1 MPTLLKALLPAFRL
15 RTLPLAFSSI
25 LVGTALSVANGNDFQ
40 PIIFILTLL
49 TAFSLQI
56 LSNIA
61 NDYGDGVKGTDSR
74 QIQAQPNGLTPRVVA
89 NDNLLIVAMRKL
101 LIIWSLVSM
110 TLGLA
115 LLVVAIDSLRDFLV
129 FLALGLLSI
138 IASIT
143 YTVGKKAY
151 GYHGLGDLSVF
162 VFFGLVGVLGSY
174 YLQTHQF
181 NVMIIFPAMAVGLF
195 CVSVLNINNLRDLE
209 TDKQSGKHT
218 FALFLGKQKAKHYHA
233 MLISVAFMGL
243 VLGIEQGDWFTYG
256 FLLTLPLFFAQ
267 IRRIYRAETAE
278 ELACELPLCVKLIL
292 VCCVAYGLGL
302 VVGGVF

>member
-1 MPTLLKALLPAFRL
+1 MSTLLKALLPAFRL

-74 QIQAQPNGLTPRVVA
+74 QIEAQPNGLTPRVIA
-89 NDNLLIVAMRKL
+89 NDKLLIVAMKKL
-101 LIIWSLVSM
+101 LIIWALM
-110 TLGLA
+110 TFFLGVLLLA
-115 LLVVAIDSLRDFLV
+115 MAIDSWQDFLV
-129 FLALGLLSI
+129 FLALGLLAI
-138 IASIT
+138 FASIT

-181 NVMIIFPAMAVGLF
+181 NVMTIFPAMAVGLF

-209 TDKQSGKHT
+209 TDKQSGKYT
-218 FALFLGKQKAKHYHA
+218 FALFLGEQKAKHYHT
-233 MLISVAFMGL
+233 MLISLAFVGL
-243 VLGIEQGDWFTYG
+243 TLSVGKTHWFTYG

-267 IRRIYRAETAE
+267 IHRIYRAQTAE
-278 ELACELPLCVKLIL
+278 NFGCELPQCVKLIL
-292 VCCVAYGLGL
+292 ICCVLYSVGL
-302 VVGGVF
+302 VYPLS

>member
-15 RTLPLAFSSI
+15 RTLLLAFSSI

-74 QIQAQPNGLTPRVVA
+74 QIQAQPNGLTPRVIA
-89 NDNLLIVAMRKL
+89 NDNLLIMAMKKL
-101 LIIWSLVSM
+101 LIIWSIITM
-110 TLGLA
+110 GLGLS
-115 LLVVAIDSLRDFLV
+115 LLTVAIDNFDDFLV
-129 FLALGLLSI
+129 FLALGLFAI

-181 NVMIIFPAMAVGLF
+181 NVMTIFPAMAVGLF
-195 CVSVLNINNLRDLE
+195 CASVLNINNLRDLE

-233 MLISVAFMGL
+233 LLIIFAFVGL
-243 VLGIEQGDWFTYG
+243 VLGMVNHTWYAYG
-256 FLLTLPLFFAQ
+256 FLLTFPLFLVQ
-267 IRRIYRAETAE
+267 IRRIYQAETAE
-278 ELACELPLCVKLIL
+278 QFACELPLCVKLIL
-292 VCCVAYGLGL
+292 VCCVVYGMGL
-302 VVGGVF
+302 VVSFA